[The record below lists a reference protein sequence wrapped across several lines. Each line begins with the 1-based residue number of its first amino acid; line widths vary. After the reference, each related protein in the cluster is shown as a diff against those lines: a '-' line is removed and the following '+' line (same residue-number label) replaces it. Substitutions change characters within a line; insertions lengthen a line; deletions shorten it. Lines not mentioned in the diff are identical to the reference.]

1 MPVPLLQGIFLLP
14 FTGIG
19 QRARRLYY
27 GWWIVVATFVI
38 QFMNASLLFHSFGAY
53 FEYLRTDLNASRAA
67 ISGAFS
73 LARMEEGML
82 GPLQGWL
89 VTRFGPKTVARVGV
103 VLFGSGLMLFSRV
116 DSVLLYY
123 AVFLLMAV
131 GTSMAG
137 FVTLNSTLA
146 NWFIKRRTVAMS
158 WAQMGLPVGGL
169 TISVIA
175 WSLSTYGW
183 RPTAFASGIVAILVG
198 FTMAGFLRRTPEAY
212 GLLPDGAKPDSTQAG
227 LEQSVARRSS
237 AEEPQ
242 YTPFQAMRDRS
253 FWLISIG
260 HGMALFVVSVI
271 IAHFI
276 PHLKEDLGWSTVQ
289 ATVPFTIIIA
299 SSIAAQSFMGFASDK
314 FEKRYIAAGCM
325 ITHSIAML
333 IIASTSNLPLIYF
346 AGILHGAAWGTRGPL
361 MSSIR
366 AEYFGRKH
374 FAYIIGYSSIIVMVG
389 AVVGPIFSGL
399 MADNLGSYRPGFA
412 ILGVLT
418 GIGSIAFFFAR
429 RPIKLPRARGA

>member
-1 MPVPLLQGIFLLP
+1 LSP

-19 QRARRLYY
+19 QRTRRLYY

-53 FEYLRTDLNASRAA
+53 FEYLRADLNTSRTA

-73 LARMEEGML
+73 MARMEEGML

-89 VTRFGPKTVARVGV
+89 VTRFGPKIVARVGV
-103 VLFGSGLMLFSRV
+103 VFFGVGLMLFSRV

-123 AVFLLMAV
+123 AVFLLMAI

-137 FVTLNSTLA
+137 FITLNSTIA
-146 NWFIKRRTVAMS
+146 NWFVKRRTVAMS
-158 WAQMGLPVGGL
+158 WGQMGLPVGGL
-169 TISVIA
+169 TISIIA

-183 RPTAFASGIVAILVG
+183 RPTAFASGIVAIIVG
-198 FTMAGFLRRTPEAY
+198 FTLAGLLKRTPESY
-212 GLLPDGAKPDSTQAG
+212 GLLPDGAKPNSTPAG
-227 LEQSVARRSS
+227 PEQNAVRRPS
-237 AEEPQ
+237 AEEPE

-253 FWLISIG
+253 FWLISVG
-260 HGMALFVVSVI
+260 HAMALFVVSVI
-271 IAHFI
+271 MAHLI
-276 PHLKEDLGWSTVQ
+276 PHLQEEMNLSTVQ
-289 ATVPFTIIIA
+289 ATVPLTVIIG
-299 SSIAAQSFMGFASDK
+299 SSIAAQSFMGFVSDK
-314 FEKRYIAAGCM
+314 FDKRYIAAACM
-325 ITHSIAML
+325 ITHSFAMI
-333 IIASTSNLPLIYF
+333 IIASTSSLPLIYF

-374 FAYIIGYSSIIVMVG
+374 FATIIGYSSIIVMIG

-399 MADNLGSYRPGFA
+399 MADNLGSYRPGFT
-412 ILGVLT
+412 ILGILT
-418 GIGSIAFFFAR
+418 GFGSISFFFAR
-429 RPIKLPRARGA
+429 KPKPHPQARGA